1 MICVALQAGQKNLS
15 IQMRCLE
22 DDNAYKKARKP

>member
-1 MICVALQAGQKNLS
+1 MIRAALQAQKNLS